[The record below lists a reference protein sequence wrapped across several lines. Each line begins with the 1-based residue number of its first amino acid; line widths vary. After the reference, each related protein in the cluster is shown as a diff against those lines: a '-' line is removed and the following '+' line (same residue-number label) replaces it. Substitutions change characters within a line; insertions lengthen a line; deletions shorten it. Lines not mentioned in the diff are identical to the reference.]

1 VVAQLALSVVSL
13 VSAGLFLRSLA
24 AVGRTDLGFRAPEQV
39 LVASTDL
46 TLGGRS
52 ADSAGR
58 RLVGRWVERVRALP
72 GVETAAVSDYV
83 PLGLGYSNRGTFVA
97 DGYAAR
103 PDENLSFLFNTVGEH
118 YFRTLGIPLVRGRA
132 FDARDGAA
140 APPVAIVN
148 ETYARRFLAG
158 RDPVGATARYAADGP
173 PVTIVGVAAD
183 GRYGMEDLAGAPVPF
198 VYVPYAQ
205 RPSSTVFLQV
215 RVRAGADPLALVPAV
230 RRALA
235 AEDPALPLVRPTT
248 LALWSRTASFVQR
261 IGATVL
267 MVLGTVAL
275 LLAAVGLYGVTAYT
289 VARRT
294 REIGVRVAL
303 GATTRRV
310 VAGVLR
316 DGGRTAAAGLVLG
329 TVAAFAAARLLAAQ
343 LQGVRADD
351 PAVFGAAGLLLLAV
365 ALAASWLPARR
376 AARVPPTEAL
386 RAD

>member
-1 VVAQLALSVVSL
+1 
-13 VSAGLFLRSLA
+13 
-24 AVGRTDLGFRAPEQV
+24 
-39 LVASTDL
+39 
-46 TLGGRS
+46 
-52 ADSAGR
+52 
-58 RLVGRWVERVRALP
+58 
-72 GVETAAVSDYV
+72 
-83 PLGLGYSNRGTFVA
+83 
-97 DGYAAR
+97 
-103 PDENLSFLFNTVGEH
+103 
-118 YFRTLGIPLVRGRA
+118 
-132 FDARDGAA
+132 
-140 APPVAIVN
+140 
-148 ETYARRFLAG
+148 
-158 RDPVGATARYAADGP
+158 
-173 PVTIVGVAAD
+173 
-183 GRYGMEDLAGAPVPF
+183 
-198 VYVPYAQ
+198 
-205 RPSSTVFLQV
+205 
-215 RVRAGADPLALVPAV
+215 VPAV